1 MSKITQALE
10 KAARERLQRAS
21 QQPPVIQPTAK
32 SEVIR
37 AALSAVGPTSVE
49 SISVGEVT
57 IDPHIVSAT
66 DPRSPIAEQYR
77 ILKTNMNSLNLRHGS
92 KAFMVTS
99 SIGGEGKSVTT
110 VNLAITLARQE
121 NLKVVLVDADMRRS
135 SIHQWLGIP
144 EQAKG
149 LSTALQDNGNL
160 SGTLVRLEAPLL
172 TILPAGPHVQH
183 PDELLESQATRRL
196 IASLKAQFDVVLIDA
211 PPVLSVADPGILSE
225 LVDGVLFVVRSGF
238 TQRRTINE
246 ALTRLNRLKAN
257 MLGCVLTHTQEYL
270 SGYAKYYRDYQHQKN
285 GEHVNPVSPSAN

>member
-10 KAARERLQRAS
+10 KAARERLQRGTA
-21 QQPPVIQPTAK
+21 QPVQPTVK
-32 SEVIR
+32 SEIIR
-37 AALSAVGPTSVE
+37 AALSTVGPTPVE
-49 SISVGEVT
+49 SISVGEVS

-77 ILKTNMNSLNLRHGS
+77 ILKTNLNSLNLRHGS

-110 VNLAITLARQE
+110 ANLAITLARQE
-121 NLKVVLVDADMRRS
+121 NIKVVLVDADMRRS

-144 EQAKG
+144 EQVKG
-149 LSTALQDNGNL
+149 LSTALQNGGNLNGN
-160 SGTLVRLEAPLL
+160 LVRLESPSL
-172 TILPAGPHVQH
+172 TILPAGPHVAH

-196 IASLKAQFDVVLIDA
+196 IAALKAQFDVILIDA

-225 LVDGVLFVVRSGF
+225 LVDGVLFVVRSGL

-246 ALTRLNRLKAN
+246 ALTRLSRLKAN
-257 MLGCVLTHTQEYL
+257 ILGCILTHTQEYL
-270 SGYAKYYRDYQHQKN
+270 SGYAKYYRHYHQHKN
-285 GEHVNPVSPSAN
+285 GKHVDALSASTN